1 MDSYNV
7 YKDIK
12 ERTNGEIYIGVVGP
26 VRTGKSTFIKR
37 FTQLMIL
44 PGIEN
49 EYERK
54 RTRDEIPQSGAGKT
68 ITTTEPKFIPKDAVE
83 CTFEQDVNI
92 KLRLIDCVGYMV
104 DGATGHIENNEERM
118 VKTPWFDYEI
128 PFSKAAE
135 IGTDKVINEH
145 ATVGVVVTTDGS
157 FGDIEREKY
166 EIAEEQTVCQ
176 LKEID
181 KPFIVIVN
189 SNKPYSKECKSLCEE
204 LENKYG
210 VTVTSVNCEQLKM
223 EDVNEIIKKL
233 LYEFELTDIN
243 FYIPKWFDMLPV
255 NHWFKKGILEYIG
268 EELTGIRKIKDA
280 LSFSDFS
287 EYNYIENI
295 KFQNIDMA
303 SGTCDL
309 EMKIDEEYYYEILS
323 ELTGMTIDSEYSL
336 IDTIKTFAEQKNMY
350 CKIADAFM
358 QVKNCGYGIIIP
370 DKEEIK
376 LEEPVMYRNANKYG
390 VRITAKAPS
399 IHMIAADIN
408 TEISPIVGNE
418 NQAKDLIDFINES
431 SSESENG
438 IWETNIFGKTIEQI
452 VDEGINNKINKLSD
466 NTRTKMQEAIEKIT
480 NEDNNGVIC
489 IMW

>member
-1 MDSYNV
+1 MRPERIS
-7 YKDIK
+7 DI
-12 ERTNGEIYIGVVGP
+12 RWN
-26 VRTGKSTFIKR
+26 
-37 FTQLMIL
+37 
-44 PGIEN
+44 
-49 EYERK
+49 
-54 RTRDEIPQSGAGKT
+54 
-68 ITTTEPKFIPKDAVE
+68 
-83 CTFEQDVNI
+83 
-92 KLRLIDCVGYMV
+92 
-104 DGATGHIENNEERM
+104 
-118 VKTPWFDYEI
+118 
-128 PFSKAAE
+128 
-135 IGTDKVINEH
+135 
-145 ATVGVVVTTDGS
+145 
-157 FGDIEREKY
+157 
-166 EIAEEQTVCQ
+166 
-176 LKEID
+176 
-181 KPFIVIVN
+181 
-189 SNKPYSKECKSLCEE
+189 
-204 LENKYG
+204 
-210 VTVTSVNCEQLKM
+210 
-223 EDVNEIIKKL
+223 
-233 LYEFELTDIN
+233 
-243 FYIPKWFDMLPV
+243 
-255 NHWFKKGILEYIG
+255 
-268 EELTGIRKIKDA
+268 
-280 LSFSDFS
+280 
-287 EYNYIENI
+287 
-295 KFQNIDMA
+295 
-303 SGTCDL
+303 
-309 EMKIDEEYYYEILS
+309 EEYYYEILS

-336 IDTIKTFAEQKNMY
+336 IDIIKTFAEQKNMY